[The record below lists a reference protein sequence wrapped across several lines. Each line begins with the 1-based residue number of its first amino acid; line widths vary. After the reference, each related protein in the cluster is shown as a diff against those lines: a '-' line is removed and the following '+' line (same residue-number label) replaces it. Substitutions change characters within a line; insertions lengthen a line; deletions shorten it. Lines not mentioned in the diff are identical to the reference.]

1 LSIADTGNALYDG
14 RCSAFWATRVAHHG
28 GTMTTI
34 FAFAWSICLHL
45 QAMTMQKALPM
56 CAPATFSYV
65 GLRAI
70 ILSAPM
76 SR

>member
-1 LSIADTGNALYDG
+1 MSIADAGNALYDG
-14 RCSAFWATRVAHHG
+14 RCSAFWATRVAHRG

-34 FAFAWSICLHL
+34 FAFAWSICLHP
-45 QAMTMQKALPM
+45 QAMTMQKALQM
-56 CAPATFSYV
+56 CAPAAFSHV
-65 GLRAI
+65 GLRVF